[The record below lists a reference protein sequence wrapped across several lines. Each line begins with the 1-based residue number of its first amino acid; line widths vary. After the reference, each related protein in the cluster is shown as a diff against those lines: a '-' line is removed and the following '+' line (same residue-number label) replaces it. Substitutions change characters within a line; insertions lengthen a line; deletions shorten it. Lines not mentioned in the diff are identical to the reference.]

1 MYRLLIV
8 DDLPIIVDGLLE
20 LFEQTERLELD
31 IMKAYSG
38 EEALDVLQNYRVDIV
53 ISDIKMPGLEGIEL
67 LQEIKSQWPA
77 CKVIFL
83 TGYNDFHYIQSAIT
97 CGGFDYILKVES
109 DDKIIRSVER
119 AIALLEEEGDQR
131 QMVERANNRMRQ
143 ALPLLQKEYA
153 WELLQGKQ
161 ETASELAR
169 HLREFDIPLQADLPV
184 LLLLGRVDAWKD
196 TFTTPDKALLIYG
209 VQNITEEYVAP
220 YVRCYSCVYD
230 TSKIVWLIQP
240 RELALASLASEPSA
254 SCEMQASG
262 VSDSAAWRN
271 MYSCLS
277 DTLETVQRTC
287 KQLLQVSV
295 SFAMSSGPTEWHTVS
310 DRFHM
315 LKYCFVYGLGLSS
328 EVILTDS
335 DILKQQESETGGT
348 TNDFFRHTRIQLL
361 VKCLE
366 NNHRE
371 EYYKLYLH
379 LTKIW
384 SDDTYAYERKM
395 ELYHSMAATFLSF
408 LSQNEAFKQK
418 VITVLDLAPLYQ
430 RDDSVSWLN
439 LKQYFL
445 KMADCLFERQAAQG
459 EQIPVELVKKVHRY
473 IEDNVATDIS
483 LCAIADYVGLNPSY
497 FSRLY
502 KQMTG
507 IGLSDYINDYRNL
520 QAKKWLLNSSM
531 KVNEIAVALGYNS
544 ALAFIRFFKKQNQ
557 STPQEYR
564 MQRQY
569 KEVNNGI

>member
-20 LFEQTERLELD
+20 LFEQTEHLELD

-38 EEALDVLQNYRVDIV
+38 EEALEVLRNSSVDIV

-67 LQEIKSQWPA
+67 LQAIKAQWPA

-83 TGYNDFHYIQSAIT
+83 TGYNDFHYIQSVIT
-97 CGGFDYILKVES
+97 YGGFDYILKVES
-109 DDKIIRSVER
+109 DEKIIRSVER
-119 AIALLEEEGDQR
+119 AIAKLEEEGDQR
-131 QMVERANNRMRQ
+131 LMVERANNRMRQ

-161 ETASELAR
+161 ETAGELAR
-169 HLREFDIPLQADLPV
+169 HLQDFDIPLRADLPV

-209 VQNITEEYVAP
+209 VQNITEEYVTP
-220 YVRCYSCVYD
+220 YVRSYSCVYD

-240 RELALASLASEPSA
+240 QELAAASLAAEPFA
-254 SCEMQASG
+254 SCGMRTSGGPASA
-262 VSDSAAWRN
+262 SAAWRKL
-271 MYSCLS
+271 YSCLS
-277 DTLETVQRTC
+277 GTLDTIQRTC
-287 KQLLQVSV
+287 KQLLQVTV
-295 SFAMSSGPTEWHTVS
+295 SFALSSAPTEWHSVS

-315 LKYCFVYGLGLSS
+315 LKYCFVYGLGLSN
-328 EVILTDS
+328 EVIVTDS
-335 DILKQQESETGGT
+335 DILQLQESATEGAA
-348 TNDFFRHTRIQLL
+348 NDFFHQTRIQLL
-361 VKCLE
+361 LKCLE

-371 EYYKLYLH
+371 EFCKLYLH

-384 SDDTYAYERKM
+384 SEDSRAYERKM
-395 ELYHSMAATFLSF
+395 ELYHSLAAIFLSF

-418 VITVLDLAPLYQ
+418 VIKSLDLTLLYH
-430 RDDSVSWLN
+430 RDDSVSWQD

-445 KMADCLFERQAAQG
+445 EMADCLFEGQAAQG
-459 EQIPVELVKKVHRY
+459 ERMPVEWVQKVHRY
-473 IEDNVATDIS
+473 IEENVSTDIS

-531 KVNEIAVALGYNS
+531 KVNEIAAALGYNS

-557 STPQEYR
+557 TTPQEYR
-564 MQRQY
+564 MQRQST
-569 KEVNNGI
+569 G